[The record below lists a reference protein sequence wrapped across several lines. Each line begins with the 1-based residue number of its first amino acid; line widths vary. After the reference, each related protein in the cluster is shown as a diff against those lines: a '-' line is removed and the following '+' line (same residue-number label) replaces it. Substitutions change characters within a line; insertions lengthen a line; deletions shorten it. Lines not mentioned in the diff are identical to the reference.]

1 MAAMQFVHYTGVA
14 TMSSLAQLQV
24 QHAKEQGQCKNEA
37 DQEWRSKKITCDT
50 YRAANWLKMVAR
62 REREWIG
69 MFRKAW
75 LVFRYEYPLYQRY
88 YIN

>member
-50 YRAANWLKMVAR
+50 YRAAN
-62 REREWIG
+62 
-69 MFRKAW
+69 
-75 LVFRYEYPLYQRY
+75 
-88 YIN
+88 